1 MREKLASVAVGDGR
15 EAAIWREGDGTVTW
29 TAGRRGWGMRRGEA
43 GAPFVLPVPGG
54 TLLAGEIPPG
64 AEAIAVRAPVQ
75 PRETVVAGGRYLAV
89 LPEKV
94 SGESVTVLAR
104 DAAGAIV
111 PWPVV
116 GETRRRVL
124 ADADISCPAC
134 GGRAWDVVW
143 RPGARTTVCH
153 TCGWSDGGW
162 TDTGPGRAT
171 VRVELETVEPP
182 LGDDPTV
189 ADVVAAAPFPVYGLV
204 EEPADGFSFGWLD
217 DGQVTSVGLR
227 YESAGVEL
235 RTTTGSP
242 SDGPV
247 ERARNALRNAVEL
260 EARDRDETLSV
271 QARALRHSVQTR
283 AIRARLGATPLDRV
297 TISVDGRPTDFER
310 HRDGSIEAAA
320 AELDGVTVVIVS
332 RKRPLAELALKRL

>member
-1 MREKLASVAVGDGR
+1 MPTFRARRVAG
-15 EAAIWREGDGTVTW
+15 EPGTW
-29 TAGRRGWGMRRGEA
+29 S
-43 GAPFVLPVPGG
+43 GAPAPAPLC
-54 TLLAGEIPPG
+54 AIRADG
-64 AEAIAVRAPVQ
+64 A
-75 PRETVVAGGRYLAV
+75 TAGGR
-89 LPEKV
+89 
-94 SGESVTVLAR
+94 
-104 DAAGAIV
+104 
-111 PWPVV
+111 
-116 GETRRRVL
+116 TRV
-124 ADADISCPAC
+124 
-134 GGRAWDVVW
+134 
-143 RPGARTTVCH
+143 PGAQPFGSSSRPSNRRWVTI
-153 TCGWSDGGW
+153 
-162 TDTGPGRAT
+162 
-171 VRVELETVEPP
+171 
-182 LGDDPTV
+182 
-189 ADVVAAAPFPVYGLV
+189 ADVVAATPFPVYGLV